1 MADADD
7 DELMARVQRQDQAAF
22 GRLVGRHLDS
32 VHRYLVR
39 LTASLADADE
49 LAQETFLRLWQRAD
63 SYLPGRV
70 QLSTWLHRIAHNLA
84 VDELRRRRP
93 QTDEAAVQAAVEETD
108 PEHQAAAE
116 ETGRRL
122 DAALAGLP
130 ENQRA
135 ALLLCQVQG
144 FSNREAAEILGVTVR
159 GLESLIARGRRSLR
173 EALQADLEHDPTRES
188 TGS

>member
-7 DELMARVQRQDQAAF
+7 DELMARVQRRDQAAF
-22 GRLVGRHLDS
+22 GRLVDRHLDG

-39 LTASLADADE
+39 LTASMADADE
-49 LAQETFLRLWQRAD
+49 LAQETFLRLWERAD
-63 SYLPGRV
+63 SYRPGRV

-93 QTDEAAVQAAVEETD
+93 QTDETELQAAPDEAN
-108 PEHQAAAE
+108 PEHQAAAR

-122 DAALAGLP
+122 DRALARLP
-130 ENQRA
+130 ETQRA

-144 FSNREAAEILGVTVR
+144 FSNRDAAEIIGVSVR
-159 GLESLIARGRRSLR
+159 GLESLIARARRSLR
-173 EALQADLEHDPTRES
+173 DALQDDLEYDPTR
-188 TGS
+188 GSNG